1 MWKLYYKESWA
12 QKNWC
17 FCTVMLEKT
26 LQSLLDCKEVQ
37 PVSTKGNQSWIFIG
51 KTDAEAETSIV
62 WPPDVKS
69 WFLRKNPN
77 AAKDWGQKDKG
88 MTEDEMA
95 GWHQWLDGHEFE
107 QAPGVSDGQG
117 SLACCSTWG
126 CKESVM
132 TEWLNWIGNLTIC
145 PCLKC
150 QKRISCITVYFLKL
164 LSN

>member
-1 MWKLYYKESWA
+1 MWELDYKESWA

-26 LQSLLDCKEVQ
+26 IQSLLDCKEVQ
-37 PVSTKGNQSWIFIG
+37 PVNTKGNRSWIFIG

-69 WFLRKNPN
+69 WFLRKDPN

-126 CKESVM
+126 CKESDM
-132 TEWLNWIGNLTIC
+132 TEWLNWTGNLTIC

-150 QKRISCITVYFLKL
+150 QKHI
-164 LSN
+164 